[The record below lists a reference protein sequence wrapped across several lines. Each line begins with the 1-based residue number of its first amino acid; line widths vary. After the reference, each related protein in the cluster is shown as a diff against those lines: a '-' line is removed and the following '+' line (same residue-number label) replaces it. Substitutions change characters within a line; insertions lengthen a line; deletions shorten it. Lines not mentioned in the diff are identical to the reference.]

1 MMSMKNWKEA
11 GWMTPIGCDTG
22 YFVEL
27 LKGNDEAMKVW
38 KRLIEDAAEVALVS
52 SLTLFELERLALQGK
67 IRREKC
73 NVLLDAIEGICKIGW
88 INNKD
93 ILSVSAKLSHGL
105 GIPSMD
111 SLILS
116 WFVIS
121 DAEVIY
127 TTDAHLEN
135 YKKRGV
141 RIINLKT

>member
-1 MMSMKNWKEA
+1 MKNWKEE
-11 GWMTPIGCDTG
+11 GWMTLIGCDTG

-38 KRLIEDAAEVALVS
+38 KRLIEDTEEVALVS
-52 SLTLFELERLALQGK
+52 SLTLFELERLALKGK
-67 IRREKC
+67 IRKDKW
-73 NVLLDAIEGICKIGW
+73 NVLSNAIGGICKIGW

-93 ILSVSAKLSHGL
+93 ILSVSARLSHGL
-105 GIPSMD
+105 GIPSID

-121 DAEVIY
+121 DAKVIY
-127 TTDAHLEN
+127 TTDAHFEN

-141 RIINLKT
+141 KIINFKT